1 MIRFITTVESKI
13 NALKLVEI
21 ARRVGREFSGKS
33 PHSKTARHH
42 LTLRCFVPQNP
53 ILLSNS
59 SSLSIHASP
68 LPTPNPLQILLPK
81 FPLPHHLQLQPSPF
95 PSLLLLMLN
104 FSLAIFL
111 LANHPWTNVRRSCL
125 NKIQWSLW

>member
-1 MIRFITTVESKI
+1 MIRFITAVESKI

-33 PHSKTARHH
+33 LHSKPTRHH
-42 LTLRCFVPQNP
+42 LTLKCFVPQNL

-59 SSLSIHASP
+59 FSPFIHASP
-68 LPTPNPLQILLPK
+68 RPIPDPLRILLPK

-95 PSLLLLMLN
+95 PSLLSLMLN

-111 LANHPWTNVRRSCL
+111 LANHPWTNARRSYL